1 MRTPSEILKYYIQ
14 AIEQLS
20 GADSV
25 SLYVPDPLG
34 DGGRALLLKAGDAC
48 VPELESIERAKQFA
62 DSQPDTTAE
71 GALAS
76 LIPETIKST
85 DTDGMLI
92 PLRALNQGKGDQTAW
107 LGLKGAEQNQ
117 PPESLKGP
125 EAMKSWWQWVLEL
138 GEAITRDIDPVRVP
152 DCRLHQ
158 RHSIHHD
165 V

>member
-20 GADSV
+20 GANSV

-48 VPELESIERAKQFA
+48 VPELDSIESAKQFA
-62 DSQPDTTAE
+62 KAQPDTTAQ

-76 LIPETIKST
+76 LIPETIKSA

-92 PLRALNQGKGDQTAW
+92 PLRALNKGKDDQTAW
-107 LGLKGAEQNQ
+107 LGLKGAEQ
-117 PPESLKGP
+117 
-125 EAMKSWWQWVLEL
+125 
-138 GEAITRDIDPVRVP
+138 T
-152 DCRLHQ
+152 
-158 RHSIHHD
+158 
-165 V
+165 